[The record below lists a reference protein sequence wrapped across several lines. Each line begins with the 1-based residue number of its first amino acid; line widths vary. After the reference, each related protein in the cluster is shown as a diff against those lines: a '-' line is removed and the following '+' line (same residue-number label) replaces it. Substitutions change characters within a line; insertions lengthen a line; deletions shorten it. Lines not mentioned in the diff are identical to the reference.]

1 MDCRVIISP
10 RAIQDLREIVRY
22 ISLDDP
28 RAARKLGE
36 KLVSAAES
44 LIFLPERGRI
54 VPEFAD
60 GITRDHTGDRG
71 VSLSRCLSLRPRQ
84 QHRRHRPFLAWR
96 TIAGRDGISLLETSL
111 P

>member
-1 MDCRVIISP
+1 MDCRVIISL

-36 KLVSAAES
+36 KLFSAAES

-60 GITRDHTGDRG
+60 GITQEI
-71 VSLSRCLSLRPRQ
+71 VVYP
-84 QHRRHRPFLAWR
+84 HRVVYRYDQDNN
-96 TIAGRDGISLLETSL
+96 TVGIARFWHGARLLDETAFRF
-111 P
+111 